1 MNKIES
7 FAFCVL
13 SYNHEQYIIEHL
25 ESIKF
30 LIETYGAGI
39 RFQLIL
45 NDDCSI
51 DNTVYLVDNWLDDNK
66 YLFAKVVRLFNH
78 ANLGTCQSVAN
89 IIDALECDY
98 WKLTAGDDVYSCENM
113 FNSVGYVDKYD
124 IVSGVPLDLTC
135 GVVSRSFSAVFNAF
149 ATEIIYVNSTLL
161 DRLTSIS
168 VNNAPNIIYRKDHVV
183 KKSLLD
189 FLTNYDVVED
199 LPIQLAIAELNHD
212 AKFLLIDKV
221 FVYYRRTPGSTYI
234 VASSR
239 FCRDQV
245 EIFRYLIS
253 RENSVLNKI
262 FLKNRLFCFYL
273 KRGLLKKICN
283 ISIYMYAFKV
293 LFKVGSIWK
302 RYNIFVE
309 NNPLDIHVKHY
320 NRIQMSASEYVL
332 RLKTIKENSMSVA
345 KESL

>member
-13 SYNHEQYIIEHL
+13 SYNHEEYIIEHL

-30 LIETYGAGI
+30 LIETYGAGT

-45 NDDCSI
+45 NDDSSI
-51 DNTVYLVDNWLDDNK
+51 DNTVYLADNWLDDNK
-66 YLFAKVVRLFNH
+66 HLFEKVVRLYNH
-78 ANLGTCQSVAN
+78 TNLGTCQSVAN
-89 IIDALECDY
+89 IIGALECDY

-113 FNSVGYVDKYD
+113 FSSVGYVDKYD

-135 GVVSRSFSAVFNAF
+135 GVISRSFSAVFNAV
-149 ATEIIYVNSTLL
+149 ATELIYANSTLL
-161 DRLTSIS
+161 DRFKGIS

-183 KKSLLD
+183 MNPLLD
-189 FLTNYDVVED
+189 FLTKYDVVED
-199 LPIQLAIAELNHD
+199 LPIQLAIAELNPN

-245 EIFRYLIS
+245 GIFRYLID
-253 RENSVLNKI
+253 REPSVLKKI
-262 FLKNRLFCFYL
+262 LLKNRLFCFYL
-273 KRGLLKKICN
+273 KRGMLKKICN
-283 ISIYMYAFKV
+283 FSIYIYAFKL
-293 LFKVGSIWK
+293 LFKIGSACK

-309 NNPLDIHVKHY
+309 RNPLDIHVEHY
-320 NRIQMSASEYVL
+320 NRIQKSSSEYVL
-332 RLKTIKENSMSVA
+332 RLRSMKETSMSVT
-345 KESL
+345 KEFV